1 MGRPTRAGRGA
12 RIREVAHATPIPVTA
27 EPGEVTCASVVFMR
41 DESRSRRRG
50 RGYQRASLSTP
61 RTLVACTAVPI
72 YEYRCPNGH
81 VFELFQR
88 FDDPPPD
95 GCDIC
100 DAGPV
105 TKILYPAAVHF
116 KGSGFYST
124 DYGRGS
130 RKKEA
135 GKEGAAADG
144 GGEAKEAKESQEKKP
159 DAGSKQ
165 AAEA

>member
-1 MGRPTRAGRGA
+1 
-12 RIREVAHATPIPVTA
+12 
-27 EPGEVTCASVVFMR
+27 
-41 DESRSRRRG
+41 
-50 RGYQRASLSTP
+50 
-61 RTLVACTAVPI
+61 LVACVAVPI

-130 RKKEA
+130 RKKEP
-135 GKEGAAADG
+135 GKGGAADG
-144 GGEAKEAKESQEKKP
+144 GGEAKESKEKKP
-159 DAGSKQ
+159 EEGPKQ